1 MGTGSGGLLNEPVS
15 RWFAAMT
22 ADAVDRLAEWAA
34 ARVRRVLL
42 QHQLWIDLEMVAAI
56 GAEIFPHVRD
66 L

>member
-15 RWFAAMT
+15 RLIAAMT

-42 QHQLWIDLEMVAAI
+42 QHQLWIDS
-56 GAEIFPHVRD
+56 R
-66 L
+66 

>member
-1 MGTGSGGLLNEPVS
+1 MVRGDDG
-15 RWFAAMT
+15 RRRR
-22 ADAVDRLAEWAA
+22 RLAECAA